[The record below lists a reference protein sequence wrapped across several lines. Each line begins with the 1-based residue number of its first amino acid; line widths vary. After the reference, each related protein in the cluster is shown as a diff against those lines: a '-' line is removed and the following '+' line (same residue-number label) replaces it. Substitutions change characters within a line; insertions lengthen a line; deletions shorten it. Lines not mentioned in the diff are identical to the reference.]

1 MAGRAQTPSSKHR
14 EVFRRGLSDP
24 SPSHSTV
31 PSSPKVLIAPY
42 YKTWPLFSVNQMKTP
57 GIVLSI
63 YRVRLS
69 VHLSLFSVSSEII
82 MLKHNSYFHRSD
94 LYIFSHTSSQPLGG
108 IL

>member
-1 MAGRAQTPSSKHR
+1 MAGRAQTPSLKHR

-57 GIVLSI
+57 GIAAEYLQGATFCASEFI
-63 YRVRLS
+63 LRV
-69 VHLSLFSVSSEII
+69 V
-82 MLKHNSYFHRSD
+82 
-94 LYIFSHTSSQPLGG
+94 
-108 IL
+108 